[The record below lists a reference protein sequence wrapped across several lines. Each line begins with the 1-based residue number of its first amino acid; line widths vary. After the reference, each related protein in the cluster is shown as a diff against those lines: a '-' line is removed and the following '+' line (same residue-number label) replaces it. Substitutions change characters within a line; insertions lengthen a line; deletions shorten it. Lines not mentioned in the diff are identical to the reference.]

1 MGLMK
6 CPDCKS
12 EVSDR
17 LDACPKCG
25 CPFTEE
31 IKKVMK
37 CEPER
42 IFIEMARGGEKEKR
56 RTVSRKA
63 RLLELY
69 AACN

>member
-31 IKKVMK
+31 IKKEALQAEEQKVNN
-37 CEPER
+37 EGIDE
-42 IFIEMARGGEKEKR
+42 ITQE
-56 RTVSRKA
+56 
-63 RLLELY
+63 
-69 AACN
+69 

>member
-31 IKKVMK
+31 IKKEALQAE
-37 CEPER
+37 EPKAEV
-42 IFIEMARGGEKEKR
+42 EKQK
-56 RTVSRKA
+56 
-63 RLLELY
+63 L
-69 AACN
+69 

>member
-42 IFIEMARGGEKEKR
+42 IFI
-56 RTVSRKA
+56 V
-63 RLLELY
+63 LL
-69 AACN
+69 

>member
-31 IKKVMK
+31 IKKEALQAEESKAEV
-37 CEPER
+37 
-42 IFIEMARGGEKEKR
+42 EKNR
-56 RTVSRKA
+56 S
-63 RLLELY
+63 
-69 AACN
+69 CNKGTRF